1 MNNFMKLVRLATVFV
16 LIGISAGC
24 AVVPNGGF
32 SVPIRQNGVQYGAIG
47 GTFVP
52 AGGYG
57 GQQGYVGG
65 SPQAVPSCQQ
75 GAQLVRLPNGQ
86 LACQHYVP
94 QVQPGYGG
102 YQRPL
107 QCPMVY
113 VRGGG
118 WRCQ

>member
-52 AGGYG
+52 AAGYG
-57 GQQGYVGG
+57 RQQGYAGG
-65 SPQAVPSCQQ
+65 PA
-75 GAQLVRLPNGQ
+75 
-86 LACQHYVP
+86 P
-94 QVQPGYGG
+94 QVIIIQQPQPGGAFGG